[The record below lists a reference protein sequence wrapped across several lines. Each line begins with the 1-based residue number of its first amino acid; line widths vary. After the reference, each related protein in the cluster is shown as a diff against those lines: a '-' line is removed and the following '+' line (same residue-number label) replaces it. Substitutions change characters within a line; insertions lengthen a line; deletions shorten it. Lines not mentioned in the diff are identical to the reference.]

1 MFKVTSGRKVDDAV
15 WKFFTYEAS
24 SDKSVCT
31 IRLSENGDGSAT
43 RKCGAVI
50 KGKNA
55 TNLKNHIRYKHKNLL
70 SALEQCQKSSQKHA
84 KPNQVRI
91 DDYD

>member
-1 MFKVTSGRKVDDAV
+1 MSSGRKVDDAV

-31 IRLSENGDGSAT
+31 VSLSEDGDGSAT

-50 KGKNA
+50 KGKNT

-70 SALEQCQKSSQKHA
+70 SALEQCQKKSSQKLV

-91 DDYD
+91 DEYD